1 MDLQSNNLVIPRGVM
16 LFAKFLPGTM
26 IPGPYRQFGN
36 CPEFTLTSEVETL
49 VHNSSQHG
57 RRIKDAEI
65 IIDAALSGTVT
76 TDDINTENIE
86 RWFMGETSL
95 LTTTA
100 QTGSTLVVE
109 SAKVNDIHQ
118 LGETAQN
125 DGGVRNVSN
134 VVVTLTGTP
143 ATKLKLG
150 VDYTVDEELGI
161 FTYLEE
167 QTASTTITFD
177 VAASTREVTIS
188 TDIQIEGE
196 MKFVAMNP
204 DGPRRDIIIPRVR
217 LAPNGDFQLVNDPDS
232 PAFQQMPL
240 TISALQRGTKPL
252 AIVEGRPFTI

>member
-1 MDLQSNNLVIPRGVM
+1 MLINDLSCRISVLHTSGVLWWFVRFQDEGRDMASSAFALASIFDGVPAHIAQVPHLHGSRSLEHHQHPLVDGIDHHGQLAFL
-16 LFAKFLPGTM
+16 LFFDGFPHPCSWAFLPALMDDGSEWR
-26 IPGPYRQFGN
+26 IHPVPLSPFARQ
-36 CPEFTLTSEVETL
+36 PVKVVRLRAWARVEVEL
-49 VHNSSQHG
+49 
-57 RRIKDAEI
+57 E
-65 IIDAALSGTVT
+65 
-76 TDDINTENIE
+76 
-86 RWFMGETSL
+86 
-95 LTTTA
+95 
-100 QTGSTLVVE
+100 
-109 SAKVNDIHQ
+109 
-118 LGETAQN
+118 
-125 DGGVRNVSN
+125 
-134 VVVTLTGTP
+134 
-143 ATKLKLG
+143 LG